1 MKELYGINIVNKQ
14 PNADVCFV
22 CGRNNPAGLAMQ
34 FYDDGADTVTGS
46 IVMPEQYQGYP
57 EIVHGGVLAAILDEV
72 VGRTA
77 MIEDHHR
84 FMMTV
89 NMTLQYRKP
98 VTVGSHIKAV
108 GKRERLRGRIC
119 KASGQ
124 ILLDDGSI
132 ACEAALTL
140 ADMPGDIATNARLA
154 ALGWAVDVED

>member
-1 MKELYGINIVNKQ
+1 MNKQ
-14 PNADVCFV
+14 PNADMCIV
-22 CGRNNPAGLAMQ
+22 CGRKNPVGLAME
-34 FYDDGADTVTGS
+34 FYDDGVDTVTGS
-46 IVMPEQYQGYP
+46 IVMPEHTQGYP
-57 EIVHGGVLAAILDEV
+57 EIVHGGILAAILDEV

-89 NMTLQYRKP
+89 NMALQYRKP
-98 VTVGSHIKAV
+98 VTVGSKIKAV

-124 ILLDDGSI
+124 ILLEDGSV

-140 ADMPGDIATNARLA
+140 ADMPNDIATDGRLA
-154 ALGWAVDVED
+154 ALGWAVNDDD